1 MSVVII
7 GGNDRMHRLYKDTCA
22 EYGCRAKVFTQ
33 PQSTMAQKI
42 GNADLM
48 IVFTNTVSH
57 KMTKRALGQAK
68 RCNAKV
74 ERCHSSSLTAL
85 HAILSEHCLRCKSRS
100 CCKNRLSS

>member
-7 GGNDRMHRLYKDTCA
+7 GGNDHCIAFIKTPA
-22 EYGCRAKVFTQ
+22 
-33 PQSTMAQKI
+33 QSTAAVPRFLHAAIHNGAKI